1 MGTEHN
7 QLNQI
12 LDSVTEPH
20 IRHFDMSGVKQVE
33 MDCKKRDACVC
44 PFMRVDASSHL
55 CHRQIIS
62 LVSPIQI
69 KRWRSSS

>member
-33 MDCKKRDACVC
+33 MDLKRE
-44 PFMRVDASSHL
+44 M
-55 CHRQIIS
+55 
-62 LVSPIQI
+62 LVSV
-69 KRWRSSS
+69 RSCVWMPAVICVTGR